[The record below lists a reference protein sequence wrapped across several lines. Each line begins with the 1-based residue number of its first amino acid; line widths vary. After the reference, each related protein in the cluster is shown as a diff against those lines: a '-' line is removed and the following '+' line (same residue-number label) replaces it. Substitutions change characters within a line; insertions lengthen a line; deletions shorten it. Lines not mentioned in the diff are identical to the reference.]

1 MKGEGRRGRAEPIL
15 IKVAV
20 MEDNL
25 ISGGEMRTDYPPRRR
40 VLTLS
45 SAQGSKIYI
54 RCPKLCEHLVNRQH
68 YHKSNISHFKA
79 SFKSAIRMH
88 LKSL

>member
-15 IKVAV
+15 IKAAV

-40 VLTLS
+40 ELS
-45 SAQGSKIYI
+45 SALRAPRST
-54 RCPKLCEHLVNRQH
+54 
-68 YHKSNISHFKA
+68 
-79 SFKSAIRMH
+79 
-88 LKSL
+88 